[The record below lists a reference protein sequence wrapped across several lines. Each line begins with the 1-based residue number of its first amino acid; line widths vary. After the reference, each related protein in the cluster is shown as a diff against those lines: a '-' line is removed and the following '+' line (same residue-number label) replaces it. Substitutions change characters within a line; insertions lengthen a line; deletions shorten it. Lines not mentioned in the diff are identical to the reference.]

1 MTAVQETLAGAILR
15 ALAEESPDTP
25 AGAPGVSLPRLGK
38 RLGQGVSVLLRELT
52 LMSDASVGGQRGP
65 GWVRV
70 DQVGERWVAH
80 LTDAGRAVAR
90 ELPAA
95 GATP

>member
-1 MTAVQETLAGAILR
+1 MTAVQETLACAILR
-15 ALAEESPDTP
+15 ALAEESPDIP

-80 LTDAGRAVAR
+80 LTDAGLAVAR

-95 GATP
+95 GVAP